1 MGAWFRWLKEI
12 YLGRRILGQT
22 TERATAVLTGGTNDL
37 YTISGGRILVTQILG
52 ELTIVMQ
59 GIASSIRLIA
69 TPGTGTAR
77 NMCASLL
84 VNAYAE
90 GDILGITGV
99 NTDAMLPPASS
110 SVIEAQTFGVI
121 VQEGVISLWDNLANT
136 GSIRWTLKWIPLDT
150 GAAVVAA

>member
-1 MGAWFRWLKEI
+1 MGAWFRWLREI

-22 TERATAVLTGGTNDL
+22 TERGTAVLTGGTNDL
-37 YTISGGRILVTQILG
+37 FTISGGRILVTQILG

-59 GIASSIRLIA
+59 ALASSIRLIA
-69 TPGTGTAR
+69 NPTTGTTR
-77 NMCASLL
+77 NMCANLL

-90 GDILGITGV
+90 GDLLGITGV

-110 SVIEAQTFGVI
+110 GVLEGQTFGVI
-121 VQEGVISLWDNLANT
+121 VQEGVISLVDDLANT
-136 GSIRWTLKWIPLDT
+136 GSIKWTLKWIPLDT